1 MQMMSGYL
9 PARFTEHLVLEFGK
23 ESIAI
28 SVQDLWTFVL
38 FSTIASLELIEE
50 DGPALGLSI

>member
-1 MQMMSGYL
+1 MMSGYL